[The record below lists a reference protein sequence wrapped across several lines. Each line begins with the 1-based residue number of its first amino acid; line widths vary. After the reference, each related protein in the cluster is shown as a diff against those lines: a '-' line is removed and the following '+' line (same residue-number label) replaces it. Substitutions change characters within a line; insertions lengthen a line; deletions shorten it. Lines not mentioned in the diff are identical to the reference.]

1 MNSYNTDIFFSNYCN
16 LHSVHLELFIWQIA
30 LCYERQ
36 LHYPFTVEILPLSI
50 FCAIRWNDLKVF
62 GNRWSSVIN
71 TKSNIVSS
79 STFYSTQG
87 GMMSPVLVALK
98 VLCLRWSQQ
107 TLILVRSSDTY
118 RLQSSQITLFGL
130 LVMSSGLNAIG
141 SWSIGCKFVGYK
153 NYCCSSFITFIRF
166 RYLLHLY
173 KWPFKKYCRKIIL
186 FSTTSHFI
194 PTFFWNKIQF

>member
-1 MNSYNTDIFFSNYCN
+1 MKQTFKALGLCQSCGIAHILGILLMNSYNTDIFFSNYCN

-118 RLQSSQITLFGL
+118 RLQSNEPGHTVWAACHVL
-130 LVMSSGLNAIG
+130 MSSGLNAIG

-153 NYCCSSFITFIRF
+153 NCCSSF
-166 RYLLHLY
+166 
-173 KWPFKKYCRKIIL
+173 
-186 FSTTSHFI
+186 
-194 PTFFWNKIQF
+194 N